1 MLVTYSQLVPP
12 SDDEKM
18 KVMGLTTGE
27 LQDTNS
33 SWLARSVPLD
43 VMIMDGEPMNILFEG
58 L

>member
-1 MLVTYSQLVPP
+1 MLVTYSQLVPS

-33 SWLARSVPLD
+33 SWLARSVPLE
-43 VMIMDGEPMNILFEG
+43 VMIIDGEPMNILFEG